1 MTRARMNA
9 EGREVR
15 PEHFHLLGFRPGF
28 LARGMVALAALTFVG
43 FLFVGYH
50 DHFTPV
56 TLVVDG
62 AARQVWTHQ
71 DTVGGLLADMGLALR
86 DQDWVSSPLDQ
97 PLRPG
102 MTVEVRRAR
111 PVLIRADGYSTTI
124 WTRNPETRA
133 VLDEAGILLRP
144 GDEVH
149 TTSCDGAADVPACAG
164 PEAPV
169 LIVEVR
175 RAVPV
180 TLHEDGR
187 ILRFTTTASTVG
199 QALEELGLAV
209 YLADRVQP
217 DLGQPVSAGMHIYL
231 ERSRPV
237 TVEVDG
243 RRIRTRTHRSSV
255 GEVLADLGI
264 VLVGQDY
271 TDPPPDAPLGE
282 ETTVRV
288 IRVAEEF
295 HIQQEPIPFQTRW
308 QPDPDLEIDHR
319 RVLQEGAPGLLQRRW
334 RVRYE
339 NGVEVSRTLESEYV
353 AVPPTDKILGYG
365 TKIIVR
371 QLETPEGVIEYWRV
385 IRMLATSYSASTAG
399 VPRSSPHY
407 GRTRLGLPMQRGIVA
422 VDPRVIPLGSRV
434 YVPGYGVGL
443 AADTGGAIRGR
454 RIDLGYN
461 DDDLVLWYRWVD
473 VYLLTPVPPPERIN
487 YILE

>member
-1 MTRARMNA
+1 MSLRSLFAFHP
-9 EGREVR
+9 EV
-15 PEHFHLLGFRPGF
+15 
-28 LARGMVALAALTFVG
+28 LARGAATLAALAFVG
-43 FLFVGYH
+43 FLLAGYH
-50 DHFTPV
+50 DRLTPV

-62 AARQVWTHQ
+62 TERRVWTHQ
-71 DTVGGLLADMGLALR
+71 DTVGGLLADRGFALGEK
-86 DQDWVSSPLDQ
+86 DWVSHALNH

-102 MTVEVRRAR
+102 MTIEVRRAR
-111 PVLIRADGYSTTI
+111 PVLVRADGHSTLV
-124 WTRNPETRA
+124 WTHNPQVQA
-133 VLDEAGILLRP
+133 ALGEAGVSLRP

-149 TTSCDGAADVPACAG
+149 TTSCDQAIDIPACQNSD
-164 PEAPV
+164 APV

-187 ILRFTTTASTVG
+187 TLRFTTTASTVG
-199 QALEELGLAV
+199 QALERLGLNV

-217 DLGQPVSAGMHIYL
+217 DLGHPVSAGMHIYID
-231 ERSRPV
+231 RSRPV
-237 TVEVDG
+237 TVEIDG
-243 RRIRTRTHRSSV
+243 KRLRTRTHRSSV

-271 TDPPPDAPLGE
+271 TDPPPDAPLSE
-282 ETTVRV
+282 ETIIRV
-288 IRVAEEF
+288 VRVAEEF
-295 HIQQEPIPFQTRW
+295 QIQQEPIPFQTRW

-319 RVLQEGAPGLLQRRW
+319 RVLQEGTPGLLQRRW

-339 NGVEVSRTLESEYV
+339 NGVEVSRTLENEYV
-353 AVPPTDKILGYG
+353 AVPPTDKIIGYG

-371 QLETPEGVIEYWRV
+371 QLETPEGTVEYWRV

-399 VPRSSPHY
+399 VPRSSPYY
-407 GRTRLGLPMQRGIVA
+407 GRTRLGLPMRRGIVA

-443 AADTGGAIRGR
+443 AADTGGAIKGR

-461 DDDLVLWYRWVD
+461 DEDLVLWYRWVN

>member
-1 MTRARMNA
+1 MNFS
-9 EGREVR
+9 
-15 PEHFHLLGFRPGF
+15 PSFHSLSPSVKF
-28 LARGMVALAALTFVG
+28 LARGMAALAALACLSLLVG
-43 FLFVGYH
+43 NYS
-50 DHFTPV
+50 DRFTPV

-62 AARQVWTHQ
+62 TARRVWTHQ
-71 DTVGGLLADMGLALR
+71 DTVGGLLADAGLSLR
-86 DQDWVSSPLDQ
+86 EKDWVSHPLDH
-97 PLRPG
+97 PLQPG

-111 PVLIRADGYSTTI
+111 PVLIRADGRSTTI
-124 WTRNPETRA
+124 WTRNLQAQA
-133 VLDEAGILLRP
+133 VLNEAEIPIHP
-144 GDEVH
+144 GDEVR
-149 TTSCDGAADVPACAG
+149 TLSCDQVVDIPACG
-164 PEAPV
+164 EPEAPV
-169 LIVEVR
+169 LIIDVR

-180 TLHEDGR
+180 TLHEDGHT
-187 ILRFTTTASTVG
+187 LRFTTTASTVG
-199 QALEELGLAV
+199 QALDQLGLTF
-209 YLADRVQP
+209 YMADRVQP
-217 DLGQPVSAGMHIYL
+217 DLGQPISAGMHIYVQ
-231 ERSRPV
+231 RSRPV
-237 TVEVDG
+237 TVEMDG
-243 RRIRTRTHRSSV
+243 KRIRTRTHRASV

-295 HIQQEPIPFQTRW
+295 QIQQEPIPFQTRW

-319 RVLQEGAPGLLQRRW
+319 RVLQEGASGLLQRRW

-339 NGVEVSRTLESEYV
+339 NGVEVSRTLEDEYV
-353 AVPPTDKILGYG
+353 AVPPTDKIIGYG

-371 QLETPEGVIEYWRV
+371 QLETPEGTVEYWRV

-399 VPRSSPHY
+399 ISRSSPYY
-407 GRTRLGLPMQRGIVA
+407 GRTRLGLPMRRGIVA
-422 VDPRVIPLGSRV
+422 VDPRVIPLGSQV
-434 YVPGYGVGL
+434 YVPGYGIGL
-443 AADTGGAIRGR
+443 AADTGGAIKGR